1 MKAVGSIIR
10 NIAKA
15 ARLLRGGQAEELG
28 YQLWNKWKGVDFEFV
43 SLEDLGLSP
52 DRAHFHSS
60 SGGPTLARVFRTVG
74 VPPGSVALDLGS
86 GKGGAA
92 LTLSGLGFAEVIGVE
107 LSADL
112 VHIARCNAARLKRR
126 NVRFVQSDAAVFSDY
141 DGVTHIYMYN
151 PFPREVM
158 TQVLSNLTASLRR
171 TPRPLTLVYRN
182 PHCHEAIA
190 TSGVFDAEAEQ
201 RPDEHAWRI
210 YRSRLSAPQAM
221 LYDGRR
227 D

>member
-107 LSADL
+107 LSADSCTSRGAMPR
-112 VHIARCNAARLKRR
+112 VS
-126 NVRFVQSDAAVFSDY
+126 SDGTCASSSQ
-141 DGVTHIYMYN
+141 MP
-151 PFPREVM
+151 PFLA
-158 TQVLSNLTASLRR
+158 TTTASR
-171 TPRPLTLVYRN
+171 TST
-182 PHCHEAIA
+182 C
-190 TSGVFDAEAEQ
+190 TT
-201 RPDEHAWRI
+201 
-210 YRSRLSAPQAM
+210 RSRV
-221 LYDGRR
+221 R
-227 D
+227 